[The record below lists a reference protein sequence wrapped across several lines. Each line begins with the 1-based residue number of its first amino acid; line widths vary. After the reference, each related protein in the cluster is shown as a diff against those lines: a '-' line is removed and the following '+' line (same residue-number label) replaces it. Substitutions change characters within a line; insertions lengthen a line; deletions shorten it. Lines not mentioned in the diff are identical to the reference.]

1 VPYYFG
7 ADDQPEKIALGTFRR
22 NVPDISQGKREE
34 RGFSMH
40 ITGRLGE
47 PSLDARRFREMAG
60 LASAF
65 ADAAKT

>member
-47 PSLDARRFREMAG
+47 PSLPIDFPGA
-60 LASAF
+60 LAPGC
-65 ADAAKT
+65 K